1 MATTI
6 DIKQT
11 ATVPTLARR
20 PPASLWHD
28 ALRRLLA
35 DRPATASLAVVALI
49 IALAVLAP
57 LVAPY
62 GYAQENFARTW
73 APPGADHLL
82 GTDALGRDILSRLI
96 YGARISMS
104 VALVAIV
111 MILGIGVPV
120 GAFAGFRGGRVDAVI
135 MRLVDTLYAFP
146 DLLFVIAFMTFY
158 KALILSLKGG
168 PWAFLTGLDEMTG
181 GTVGIFVALGLTYW
195 LTVAR
200 IVRGQVLSL
209 KQSEFVQAAR
219 CVGASD
225 RGIIWRH
232 LLPNCLPPVI
242 VAASL
247 YLPQA
252 IMLEASL
259 SFLGLGVTPPMAS
272 WGVMVAEGIPSL
284 RSAPHLLVAPAGA
297 IALAMLA
304 FNFLGDG
311 LRDALDP
318 YMR

>member
-1 MATTI
+1 MADRVAVVSLLVI
-6 DIKQT
+6 GIICG
-11 ATVPTLARR
+11 LA
-20 PPASLWHD
+20 
-28 ALRRLLA
+28 LLA
-35 DRPATASLAVVALI
+35 AQ
-49 IALAVLAP
+49 
-57 LVAPY
+57 VAPY
-62 GYAQENFARTW
+62 GYADDDFAHTW
-73 APPGADHLL
+73 APPSARNLL

-104 VALVAIV
+104 VALVAVVIIV
-111 MILGIGVPV
+111 GLGVPM
-120 GAFAGFRGGRVDAVI
+120 GALAGYCGGRIDALI

-158 KALILSLKGG
+158 KAWIGTLASTPLSFLI
-168 PWAFLTGLDEMTG
+168 GLDQMTG

-195 LTVAR
+195 LTVSR
-200 IVRGQVLSL
+200 IVRAQIISL
-209 KQSEFVQAAR
+209 KEREFIEAAR
-219 CVGASD
+219 CVGA
-225 RGIIWRH
+225 GGPHILWRQ
-232 LLPNCLPPVI
+232 LLPNCLAPVT

-272 WGVMVAEGIPSL
+272 WGVMVAEGLPSL
-284 RSAPHLLVAPAGA
+284 RSAPHLLLAPAAA

-304 FNFLGDG
+304 FNFLGDA

-318 YMR
+318 YLR